1 MGFAADYLEQLERV
15 AARTPPPPVKALHLP
30 PLSDE
35 SRKWGEFCALELAD
49 GSLGLSYVMLDD
61 TLARLIEGRSALGIE
76 GGDALALA
84 RDYADGRDS
93 LRRTLGFAAAN
104 AITCH
109 LFDRSG
115 YAPPDSH
122 DSIGGLAPG
131 PGDHVGMI
139 GYFAPIA
146 GRIVASGARLTVA
159 ELRADLAGHQEGFEI
174 TLDAGRL
181 AECNK
186 VLSTSTIL
194 LNDTLDTMLGLCA
207 GASRFAMIGPSAGCL
222 PDALFA
228 RGVTS
233 LGGTWIEDREGFLA
247 TLPSGESWSGCARKT
262 ALATADY
269 PGLDALLQRLD

>member
-1 MGFAADYLEQLERV
+1 MGFANEYVDQLARIAERLSIP
-15 AARTPPPPVKALHLP
+15 RIRALHLP
-30 PLSDE
+30 PLTDG
-35 SRKWGEFCALELAD
+35 SRKWGEFCALELED

-61 TLARLIEGRSALGIE
+61 TLARLIEQRGSLGIE

-84 RDYADGRDS
+84 RAYTDGPA

-104 AITCH
+104 AITRH

-115 YAPPDSH
+115 FAPGDSE

-146 GRIVASGARLTVA
+146 GRIVEAGARLTVA
-159 ELRADLAGHQEGFEI
+159 ELRTDLAGDQPGFEI
-174 TLDAGRL
+174 TLDPSRL
-181 AECNK
+181 AACNK
-186 VLSTSTIL
+186 ILSTSTIL
-194 LNDTLDTMLGLCA
+194 LNDTLDTMLGHCA
-207 GASRFAMIGPSAGCL
+207 SASRFAMIGPSAGCL

-233 LGGTWIEDREGFLA
+233 LGGTWIEDRAGFLD
-247 TLPSGESWSGCARKT
+247 TLPSGASWSRFSRKCALT
-262 ALATADY
+262 PEAY
-269 PGLDALLQRLD
+269 PGLEGLLARL